1 MTTWLLVLACAVAAV
16 PAGLRWLRIAQRE
29 HYLPGSVTRFAWRWW
44 SSSPANMAL
53 AALAVAGFVGSVWTP
68 WAGFLV
74 PVSQMGPLGLAI
86 RGVSSPLVWT
96 SRLRRLAFV
105 TGGLLAALLVVAGLG
120 RLPVVATA
128 GLLVAPGLVD
138 LGLFLLQP
146 VERALGNP
154 WVEQAQRKLAAVG
167 PRVVAITGSYGKTST
182 KLYTAH
188 LLASAHRTV
197 ATPGSFN
204 NRMGLARAINEGLA
218 PGTEVF
224 VAEMG
229 TYAPGEIDEMCEWVR
244 PEVAAIVSVGP
255 VHLERFGSEEAIVAA
270 KSEILDRAKT
280 GVICVDHP
288 LLAALA
294 AERTDSMDVIEVS
307 TADIGRVAVGA
318 EIVADGMSLGPTPKE
333 VFPAN
338 LAVAL
343 GIGLALGHEPAR
355 MAGRLGDLP
364 TAEHRQTVLRADSG
378 IAIIDDTYNSNPA
391 GARLGLRRLAE
402 LGRSG
407 KTAVVTPGMVEMGA
421 EQHRENQDFAREAAR
436 VADHLVIVGKTN
448 REALL
453 EGSDGGTAS
462 ITVVGSREEAVTW
475 VREHLGRGDAVLYEN
490 DLPDHYP

>member
-44 SSSPANMAL
+44 SSSRPNIAL
-53 AALAVAGFVGSVWTP
+53 AALAVAGVVGSVWTP

-74 PVSQMGPLGLAI
+74 PVAQVGPLGLAV
-86 RGVSSPLVWT
+86 RGTSSPLVWT
-96 SRLRRLAFV
+96 ARLRRLTV
-105 TGGLLAALLVVAGLG
+105 VSGVLLATLLVVAGRG
-120 RLPVVATA
+120 RLPVAATT
-128 GLLVAPGLVD
+128 GLFLAPGLVD
-138 LGLFLLQP
+138 LGLALLQP
-146 VERALGNP
+146 VERGMGTR
-154 WVEQAQRKLAAVG
+154 WVEQAQRKLIAVG

-188 LLASAHRTV
+188 LLASAHGTV
-197 ATPGSFN
+197 ATPGSYN

-229 TYAPGEIDEMCEWVR
+229 TYGPGEIAEMCEWVR
-244 PEVAAIVSVGP
+244 PEVAAIVSIGP

-270 KSEILDRAKT
+270 KAEILERAKV
-280 GVICVDHP
+280 GVLCVDHH
-288 LLAALA
+288 LLAALSGERA
-294 AERTDSMDVIEVS
+294 ASMEIIEVS
-307 TADIGRVAVGA
+307 THGRGRVVVGD
-318 EIVADGMSLGPTPKE
+318 EIVVDDISLGPTPKD

-343 GIGLALGHEPAR
+343 GIGLALGVEPTR

-391 GARLGLRRLAE
+391 GARLGLRRLVE
-402 LGRSG
+402 LGSGG
-407 KTAVVTPGMVEMGA
+407 KTAVVTPGMVELGSV
-421 EQHRENQDFAREAAR
+421 QHQENRDFAREVAG
-436 VADHLVIVGKTN
+436 VADHLVIVGVTN
-448 REALL
+448 RAALL
-453 EGSDGGTAS
+453 EGSVGGTAS
-462 ITVVGSREEAVTW
+462 VTVVGSREEAVAW